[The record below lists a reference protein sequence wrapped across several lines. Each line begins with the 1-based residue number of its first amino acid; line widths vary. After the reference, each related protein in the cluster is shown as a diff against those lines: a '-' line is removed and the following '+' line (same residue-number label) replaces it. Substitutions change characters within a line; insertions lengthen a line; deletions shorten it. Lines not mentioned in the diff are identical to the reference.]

1 MHNHDHAHNPSSSER
16 ITWAFALNAAFTVV
30 ELIGGLLTNSTA
42 ILADAVHDLG
52 DTLAI
57 GTAWVLERLAGRE
70 ADSRYTYG
78 YRRLS
83 LFGALFNAVV
93 LVAGS
98 VLVLY
103 TALPRLLE
111 PSMPHPEGMLGLALL
126 GIAVNGAAVWKLRGG
141 QTQNE
146 KVLNWHLWE
155 DVLGWVAVL
164 VVSILLLFFDWPI
177 LDPLLAIGFTL
188 FILVNV
194 LRLLRQTLHLF
205 FQGAPG
211 EGLQAQLR
219 EALLQL
225 PEVAGVHHDHVW
237 SLDGEHHVYTA
248 HLQLAE
254 SLPAAAQVDLK
265 GRIAVRLQPFG
276 LTHTTI
282 ELELPE
288 EACRDTSA
296 TLGPGAG
303 HPGHR
308 H

>member
-1 MHNHDHAHNPSSSER
+1 MHTHPNKHSSSHR
-16 ITWAFALNAAFTVV
+16 ITWAFFLNAAFTVV
-30 ELIGGLLTNSTA
+30 EIIGGLLTNSTA

-52 DTLAI
+52 DTLVI
-57 GTAWVLERLAGRE
+57 GTAWVLERLAGRG

-78 YRRLS
+78 YQRLS

-93 LVAGS
+93 LVTGS

-103 TALPRLLE
+103 TAIPRLFA

-126 GIAVNGAAVWKLRGG
+126 GIAVNGTAAWKLREG

-146 KVLNWHLWE
+146 KVLNWHLLE

-164 VVSILLLFFDWPI
+164 LVSVLLMFFDWPI
-177 LDPLLAIGFTL
+177 LDPLLAVGFTL

-205 FQGAPG
+205 FQGVPQA
-211 EGLQAQLR
+211 GLLR
-219 EALLQL
+219 AIREQLLQL
-225 PEVAGVHHDHVW
+225 PEVAGLHHDHAW

-248 HLQLAE
+248 HLQLLEPLSARD
-254 SLPAAAQVDLK
+254 QVDLK
-265 GRIAVRLQPFG
+265 ARIAERLAPFD

-288 EACRDTSA
+288 ELCRDGA
-296 TLGPGAG
+296 AGEVYEAPGRSEAE
-303 HPGHR
+303 
-308 H
+308 